1 MTPEPDIDQIREQEY
16 AKVKAE
22 HDAKPTEAVLPE
34 ICVTNRQ
41 LRSTADDALAALQSV
56 NDPPFLFARGQ
67 TMVAVFT
74 DEKQRFV
81 IGEVTESALRGWMTR
96 SANYFRINAKG
107 DMVDIPPPID
117 VVRDVL
123 ALPPSQWRFQSLD
136 AIVAIPIL
144 RPDGTILDAPGYD
157 PTTQLF
163 YAPDPDLRIPA
174 IAEEPSSDH
183 LQIALEIIDQ
193 AIGEFPY
200 ADSASRANTIAALL
214 TPIIK
219 PAINAPAP
227 LGLFDAPQ
235 AGTGKSLLCDVV
247 AIVSTGRA
255 GEMFSAPK
263 DEDEWRKVIT
273 TALSSGTSVVI
284 FDNITRPLEN
294 ADLCSALT
302 STIWADRAM
311 RTHSKTSLAVK
322 ATFLASGNNV
332 RLAGDMPRRCYQ
344 IRLDAKSSTPFLRTG
359 PEPGT
364 NFRIADLKVWTM
376 DHRGELLAALLTLAR
391 AWYAA
396 GEPKPRIKPLGSFEK
411 WTTTVGGILE
421 FAGVKGFME
430 NAPAMYE
437 DTDDESREWEGFLLQ
452 LDKAF
457 YGEPFTVSA
466 IMEKLETSRSEATPL
481 RSVLPGYLAEGMDRD
496 GFFQKRTGRAFAAR
510 ADRRFGAS
518 GVHLKRGTVL
528 TGRLQWEVV
537 VPEAKPPAEG

>member
-1 MTPEPDIDQIREQEY
+1 
-16 AKVKAE
+16 
-22 HDAKPTEAVLPE
+22 
-34 ICVTNRQ
+34 
-41 LRSTADDALAALQSV
+41 
-56 NDPPFLFARGQ
+56 
-67 TMVAVFT
+67 
-74 DEKQRFV
+74 
-81 IGEVTESALRGWMTR
+81 
-96 SANYFRINAKG
+96 
-107 DMVDIPPPID
+107 
-117 VVRDVL
+117 
-123 ALPPSQWRFQSLD
+123 
-136 AIVAIPIL
+136 
-144 RPDGTILDAPGYD
+144 
-157 PTTQLF
+157 
-163 YAPDPDLRIPA
+163 
-174 IAEEPSSDH
+174 
-183 LQIALEIIDQ
+183 
-193 AIGEFPY
+193 
-200 ADSASRANTIAALL
+200 
-214 TPIIK
+214 
-219 PAINAPAP
+219 
-227 LGLFDAPQ
+227 
-235 AGTGKSLLCDVV
+235 
-247 AIVSTGRA
+247 
-255 GEMFSAPK
+255 
-263 DEDEWRKVIT
+263 
-273 TALSSGTSVVI
+273 
-284 FDNITRPLEN
+284 
-294 ADLCSALT
+294 
-302 STIWADRAM
+302 M

-481 RSVLPGYLAEGMDRD
+481 RSVLPGYLAEAMDRD